1 MFALAL
7 KMTLARKGRL
17 VLTSL
22 AVILGTAFLSGTFVF
37 RDTINQTFDRLFSDV
52 FRDVDAY
59 VRSTTFLELDF
70 GGEQRATTPI
80 SVIDTVRGVEGV
92 TSATGDIQAFARV
105 IGKDG
110 KPLGSEGNGPP
121 TFGGIATVE
130 SASLWTV
137 DDGRLPVGPQEMML
151 DRATADLGQFVVGD
165 KVRVVSFAGPREFTL
180 VGVASYGDI
189 ASPGGATFALFD
201 QPTASEFLLQPGF
214 VDAIVVESDDSVS
227 DEELAQR
234 IDAALPPELKLETLT
249 GAEITAEVQGQIK
262 DVLNIFSTFLIVFSY
277 IALGI
282 GSFVIYNVFS
292 ITAAQRQRENALM
305 RAIGASRRQVSRS
318 LLIESTAMGV
328 VGSLIGFG
336 IGILLSQGLNALLKA
351 TGFEVPTRGLAI
363 TPASFINTMIAG
375 VVVTV
380 LAAWLPAR
388 RAGRVPPL
396 AAMRDT
402 ALDTAGNLARR
413 VIIGLV
419 LVALGAIGLI
429 AAMND
434 APIQVL
440 GLGVLG
446 VFAGILVLGPA
457 IARPVALAIGIP
469 VAKLRGVS
477 GAMARQNA
485 ARNPKRTSRT
495 AAPVL
500 IGVALVTAF
509 SALAASIRTE
519 IRDTFGNAFAG
530 DLALTVDSQGF
541 GGIPLSV
548 TDQIAGLEGV
558 AQATGV
564 GFTSVRI
571 VDPNAPVVPASLA
584 APATGQGTATPAQTG
599 SQRGVFVQTINPAT
613 ITGLFDLGVT
623 QGDLGTLGN
632 DGIFVEQ
639 DNAEEKGWA
648 VGDRLQVTR
657 IDGKVINAEIRGF
670 VSGETS
676 FANYVASR
684 EMFADAP
691 TPIFD
696 AFVYIKAAA
705 GTEIEVLRNRVA
717 AISSDVGIGSLQTK
731 DEFIDEQAAQVNQI
745 LGLIYGLLGLSIL
758 IAIVGIVI
766 TLLLSVFERRREIGL
781 LRAVGMTRSQV
792 RITVRWESVI
802 TSLLG
807 AVAGVA
813 LGIVMGIVVV
823 AALSGDSGIGF
834 SLPVSSTIIIVIVSF
849 VLGVVAAIYPAWR
862 ATKVDVVQAIST
874 T

>member
-1 MFALAL
+1 MFRLAL

-37 RDTINQTFDRLFSDV
+37 RDTINQTFDRLFADV
-52 FRDVDAY
+52 FRDVDGY

-70 GGEQRATTPI
+70 GGEQRAGTPVSALDI
-80 SVIDTVRGVEGV
+80 VRGVEGV

-121 TFGGIATVE
+121 TFGGIASADSAGLWNVE
-130 SASLWTV
+130 E
-137 DDGRLPVGPQEMML
+137 GRLPVGPNEVVL
-151 DRATADLGQFVVGD
+151 DRATADNGEFIVGD
-165 KVRVVSFAGPREFTL
+165 SVRVVSFAGPRQFTL

-214 VDAIVVESDDSVS
+214 VDAILVESDDSVS
-227 DEELAQR
+227 DEELAKR
-234 IDAALPPELKLETLT
+234 IDAALPAELKLETLT

-292 ITAAQRQRENALM
+292 ITAAQRQRENALL

-318 LLIESTAMGV
+318 LLIESTLMGI

-336 IGILLSQGLNALLKA
+336 IGILLSQGLSALLKA
-351 TGFEVPTRGLAI
+351 TGFEVPTRGLSI
-363 TPASFINTMIAG
+363 NQSSFTNTIVAG
-375 VVVTV
+375 VLVTV
-380 LAAWLPAR
+380 SAAWLPAR

-402 ALDTAGNLARR
+402 ALDTAGNLRR
-413 VIIGLV
+413 RIIVGLV
-419 LVALGAIGLI
+419 LIGLGAAGLI
-429 AAMND
+429 SAMND
-434 APIQVL
+434 APVQYL

-446 VFAGILVLGPA
+446 VFSGILVLGPA

-469 VAKLRGVS
+469 VAALRGVS
-477 GAMARQNA
+477 GSMARQNA

-509 SALAASIRTE
+509 SALAASIRME
-519 IRDTFGNAFAG
+519 IRDTFGSAFSG

-548 TDQIAGLEGV
+548 TDQIAGLDGV
-558 AQATGV
+558 EQATGV

-571 VDPNAPVVPASLA
+571 IDPNEPADPA
-584 APATGQGTATPAQTG
+584 ANQGTTNPGQP
-599 SQRGVFVQTINPAT
+599 SNQRGVFVQTINPDT
-613 ITGLFDLGVT
+613 ISGLFDLGVT
-623 QGDLGTLGN
+623 QGDLRSLGS

-639 DNAEEKGWA
+639 DNAEEKGWG
-648 VGDRLQVTR
+648 VGTRLQIVR
-657 IDGKVINAEIRGF
+657 IDGKAIDAEIRGF
-670 VSGETS
+670 VSGDTS

-684 EMFADAP
+684 QMFADAP

-696 AFVYIKAAA
+696 SFVYIKAKT
-705 GTEIEVLRNRVA
+705 GTDIADVRSRVA
-717 AISSDVGIGSLQTK
+717 AISSDAGIGSLQTK
-731 DEFIDEQAAQVNQI
+731 DEFIDEQAAQVNQ
-745 LGLIYGLLGLSIL
+745 LLALIYGLLGLSIL

-792 RITVRWESVI
+792 RTTVRWESVI

-807 AVAGVA
+807 AVSGVV

-834 SLPVSSTIIIVIVSF
+834 SLPVGSTITIVVISF

-862 ATKVDVVQAIST
+862 ATKVDVVAAIST